1 MDYYQILGVERTA
14 SPDDIKRAYRRL
26 AAKHHPDRGG
36 DTAEFQRIEEA
47 YRNLSDPQ
55 LRGLHDNP
63 NPFPGQQG
71 GGFNGFPGGFSFS
84 FGGNP
89 FEDIFQQFNR
99 QQRQQRVYTVS
110 LWVTLEQVAKGSEET
125 VQFSTATAGMATG
138 IKTFKIQIPQG
149 VEDGGQ
155 VRYPNL
161 MPDGDLQIEFRVHRH
176 AVFQRQGLDLHMT
189 SEISIW
195 DSILG
200 TTLRVPTIDGDTI
213 EVTLP
218 PRTKPGTT
226 LRATNRGL
234 QVNGRRGHQMI
245 LTTATIPDTISEQLL
260 ELLEQERSK

>member
-14 SPDDIKRAYRRL
+14 SPEDIKKAYRRL

-36 DTAEFQRIEEA
+36 STEEFQRIEEA
-47 YRNLSDPQ
+47 YRNLSDPD
-55 LRGLHDNP
+55 LRAQHDNP
-63 NPFPGQQG
+63 NPFHGQQG
-71 GGFNGFPGGFSFS
+71 EGFNGFPGGFSFS

-89 FEDIFQQFNR
+89 FEDIFAQFNR

-110 LWVTLEQVAKGSEET
+110 LWVTLEQVARGGEQE
-125 VQFSTATAGMATG
+125 VQFNTQQGL
-138 IKTFKIQIPQG
+138 KTFKIQIPQG

-189 SEISIW
+189 ADVSIW
-195 DSILG
+195 DLILG
-200 TTLRVPTIDGDTI
+200 TTIRVPTIDGDTI

-234 QVNGRRGHQMI
+234 GANGRRGHQMI
-245 LTTATIPDTISEQLL
+245 LTTAKIPDTISEQLL